1 MLLLRRYVSVTV
13 VAILA
18 AAVVVGGPAAAGVRQ
33 QAQRKATD
41 GFRTMQGN
49 GVMQTFAKS
58 VPENGVAVIFTLPG
72 VVRVSVKCLSQVA
85 SFSVLFDQEQARG
98 WASAFEVSGTSGAGG
113 GGSLSPGGG
122 GSIGG
127 FDNAGFVT
135 ISIRA
140 GFGTAAKVATV
151 LMNERQPNSH
161 RCWVSGQAF
170 RN

>member
-1 MLLLRRYVSVTV
+1 MLVLRRHVSVTV
-13 VAILA
+13 VAIVA

-33 QAQRKATD
+33 QGKEAAAL
-41 GFRTMQGN
+41 RTVQGT

-58 VPENGVAVIFTLPG
+58 IPDGGQALIFTLPG
-72 VVRVSVKCLSQVA
+72 VVRVSVNCQAQAA
-85 SFSVLFDQEQARG
+85 SYSLAFTQQQARG
-98 WASAFEVSGTSGAGG
+98 WVSAFQVSGTSGAGG
-113 GGSLSPGGG
+113 GAGLSPGGG